1 MSVDFVA
8 IDFETANRNR
18 ASACSVGM
26 IKVKNGY
33 IVDSFYSLI
42 NPEEEFD
49 SFNTSIHGITEAMI
63 ENKPTYKDLVYEI
76 LDFIDSLPLVAHYS
90 PFDMGVIRDSNE
102 RYNIINFKATYFDSY
117 FLSKQLIETISYRLV
132 DLSKLLSIDLKHHN
146 AASDAEACAKIVLYL
161 CEKNSVSD
169 ILELN
174 RLGRYYKLGII
185 DGYLGSGFKKKKK
198 YNGRSYD
205 IKSILSSIDRANLDT
220 EHPFYDKKACFTGKL
235 LSMPRKNAME
245 IFASY
250 GGIPEKG
257 VTRLTNFL
265 VMGEQDL
272 NRVASPDGKSSKIIK
287 AEKLLQT
294 GQQIELIGE
303 QQFLQMFE

>member
-1 MSVDFVA
+1 
-8 IDFETANRNR
+8 
-18 ASACSVGM
+18 
-26 IKVKNGY
+26 
-33 IVDSFYSLI
+33 
-42 NPEEEFD
+42 
-49 SFNTSIHGITEAMI
+49 
-63 ENKPTYKDLVYEI
+63 
-76 LDFIDSLPLVAHYS
+76 
-90 PFDMGVIRDSNE
+90 
-102 RYNIINFKATYFDSY
+102 
-117 FLSKQLIETISYRLV
+117 
-132 DLSKLLSIDLKHHN
+132 
-146 AASDAEACAKIVLYL
+146 
-161 CEKNSVSD
+161 
-169 ILELN
+169 
-174 RLGRYYKLGII
+174 
-185 DGYLGSGFKKKKK
+185 LGSGFNKKKK

-205 IKSILSSIDRANLDT
+205 ISSILSSIDRTNLDT